1 LHFTIKPHIMSKE
14 MFLPAFPTFPVNDQF
29 GTPFIQFG
37 FSKIE
42 YAALM
47 VAGHIAAANPNVLP
61 ETVSQEAYEIAVNVL
76 ETVKDEYL
84 KVAAAVKDNGSKIIS

>member
-1 LHFTIKPHIMSKE
+1 MSKE
-14 MFLPAFPTFPVNDQF
+14 IFLPAFPTYPVNDQF

-84 KVAAAVKDNGSKIIS
+84 KVAAQVKENSSKIIS